1 MPHVDVDPTD
11 VFSGEISIGELLDGY
26 SNVESEPKLE
36 VTFVP
41 TDEPTEQHFQI
52 LLDEDGIIGP
62 DGKPIPITTEV
73 KQTSNSKQ
81 ATAILDTGFSLSQV
95 PKYVNMFPSFRK
107 RLTNLPLQ
115 LDLLRMQ
122 YTGASLVQST

>member
-36 VTFVP
+36 VTTVP
-41 TDEPTEQHFQI
+41 VRESSDQHFQV
-52 LLDEDGIIGP
+52 LLDQNGLLGP
-62 DGKPIPITTEV
+62 DGQPVSITTEV
-73 KQTSNSKQ
+73 DQTSNSKQ
-81 ATAILDTGFSLSQV
+81 ATAVVDTGFSMSQV